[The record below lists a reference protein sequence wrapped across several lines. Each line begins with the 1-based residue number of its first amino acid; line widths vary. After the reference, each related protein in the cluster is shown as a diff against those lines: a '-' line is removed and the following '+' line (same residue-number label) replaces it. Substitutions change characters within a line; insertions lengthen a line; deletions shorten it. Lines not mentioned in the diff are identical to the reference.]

1 MIPSPTVLHQ
11 VESLSE
17 DLYNTIS
24 AQPPPSVPAQKT
36 KAQLKQGT
44 SSQESQPQ
52 PAKSSSGTELHEVPP
67 AGDPLEEANIWVEI
81 LKLEPRKTNNRIAEG
96 FANWLKANMIQHS
109 MRLLNYPLF
118 TNLVKI
124 IKTVILI

>member
-1 MIPSPTVLHQ
+1 MIPYPTVLHQ

-17 DLYNTIS
+17 DLYNTIP
-24 AQPPPSVPAQKT
+24 AQSVPTQKT

-44 SSQESQPQ
+44 SSQESQP

-81 LKLEPRKTNNRIAEG
+81 MKLEPRKTNNRIAEG
-96 FANWLKANMIQHS
+96 FANWLRTNMDSTLHEVTKLPFIYKLS
-109 MRLLNYPLF
+109 
-118 TNLVKI
+118 
-124 IKTVILI
+124 

>member
-1 MIPSPTVLHQ
+1 MVPYPTVLHQ

-17 DLYNTIS
+17 ELYNTIP
-24 AQPPPSVPAQKT
+24 AQPPPSVPPQRT

-44 SSQESQPQ
+44 GSQSSEPNL

-67 AGDPLEEANIWVEI
+67 DGDPLEEANIWVEI

-96 FANWLKANMIQHS
+96 FANWLKTNMDSTLHEVTKFPFIYKLS
-109 MRLLNYPLF
+109 
-118 TNLVKI
+118 
-124 IKTVILI
+124 

>member
-1 MIPSPTVLHQ
+1 MIPYPTVLHQ

-17 DLYNTIS
+17 DLYNTIP
-24 AQPPPSVPAQKT
+24 AQPPPSVPVQKT

-52 PAKSSSGTELHEVPP
+52 SAAKSSSGTELHEVPL

-81 LKLEPRKTNNRIAEG
+81 MKLEPRKTKNRIAEG
-96 FANWLKANMIQHS
+96 LANWLK
-109 MRLLNYPLF
+109 
-118 TNLVKI
+118 TNLDSTLLEVTKLPFI
-124 IKTVILI
+124 YKLS

>member
-1 MIPSPTVLHQ
+1 MIPYPTVLHQ

-17 DLYNTIS
+17 DLYNTIPT
-24 AQPPPSVPAQKT
+24 QPPPSVPVQKT

-44 SSQESQPQ
+44 GSKESQPQ
-52 PAKSSSGTELHEVPP
+52 PAKSSSGTALHEVPP

-96 FANWLKANMIQHS
+96 FANWLKTNMDSTPHEVTKLPFIYKLS
-109 MRLLNYPLF
+109 
-118 TNLVKI
+118 
-124 IKTVILI
+124 

>member
-1 MIPSPTVLHQ
+1 MIPYPTVLHQ

-17 DLYNTIS
+17 DLYNTIP
-24 AQPPPSVPAQKT
+24 AQPPPSVPVQKT

-96 FANWLKANMIQHS
+96 FANWLKANMDSTPHEVTKLPFIYKLS
-109 MRLLNYPLF
+109 
-118 TNLVKI
+118 
-124 IKTVILI
+124 

>member
-1 MIPSPTVLHQ
+1 MIPYPTVLHQ

-17 DLYNTIS
+17 DLYNTIP

-52 PAKSSSGTELHEVPP
+52 PAKPSSGTELHEVPP
-67 AGDPLEEANIWVEI
+67 AGDPLEEANIWC
-81 LKLEPRKTNNRIAEG
+81 N
-96 FANWLKANMIQHS
+96 S
-109 MRLLNYPLF
+109 MPLVRRGLTIF
-118 TNLVKI
+118 KCS
-124 IKTVILI
+124 

>member
-1 MIPSPTVLHQ
+1 MIPYPTVLHQ

-17 DLYNTIS
+17 YLYNTIP
-24 AQPPPSVPAQKT
+24 AQPPPSVPVQKT

-52 PAKSSSGTELHEVPP
+52 SAAKSSSGTELHEVPP

-81 LKLEPRKTNNRIAEG
+81 L
-96 FANWLKANMIQHS
+96 
-109 MRLLNYPLF
+109 LLLF
-118 TNLVKI
+118 HLSGPSQKEV
-124 IKTVILI
+124 